1 MNKISSVAG
10 IFTKCALVCSAFLL
24 ISNLQS
30 TTAPTHAWLSSFPLA
45 LAGIGFAV
53 LQIRLRPA
61 RETLLRRLL
70 LAAAFILWAVDQLLP
85 PGQLATFIGDA
96 VISAYV
102 LDLYWMTKVSA
113 D

>member
-1 MNKISSVAG
+1 MNKLSSVA
-10 IFTKCALVCSAFLL
+10 IFLTKCALVCSVFLL
-24 ISNLQS
+24 ISNFQS
-30 TTAPTHAWLSSFPLA
+30 TTAPAHAWLSSFPLA

-61 RETLLRRLL
+61 RETLFRRLL
-70 LAAAFILWAVDQLLP
+70 LAAAFIFWAVDQLLP
-85 PGQLATFIGDA
+85 PGQVATFIGDA